1 MIYVRPKSYLPF
13 NKVQHERNIFL
24 WGFNKH
30 IRKCNSFVELP
41 KTTHGKELNKM
52 HTDILDNAQ
61 IFVQTELS
69 VIPLFGHLT
78 LIKCY

>member
-41 KTTHGKELNKM
+41 KTTHGNA
-52 HTDILDNAQ
+52 HRHSGQCPDICTDRIICYSIIWTFDLD
-61 IFVQTELS
+61 
-69 VIPLFGHLT
+69 
-78 LIKCY
+78 